1 LILGILLGF
10 LAALFQSIS
19 YLCTRLFIKRHKN
32 DIGTLL
38 ALSHIIM
45 GIISVILVFIMLPKN
60 MPEFSSYMLSL
71 LGSSGFYLLGQFF
84 LFTALIKSE
93 ASRVSPLLGMKVIIL
108 ALIGFV
114 FLHQHL
120 CFAQWVA
127 VVVCSFSLFL
137 LSNSGGKLHRSSL
150 ILIILACFAYCFS
163 DIGIKAL
170 VDHFKYLGLF
180 HGAIFS
186 AALCYIVCGIVGLL
200 FILLQPHNTSKDTWL
215 YSLPFAFSWLIAMIC
230 LFSCFALIDIVFG
243 NILQA
248 TRGIISIVFGYLIAH
263 FGFERLETKIT
274 RTVFIKRILAAV
286 LMLASIALFYYGK

>member
-1 LILGILLGF
+1 MILGILLG
-10 LAALFQSIS
+10 LSAALFQSIS
-19 YLCTRLFIKRHKN
+19 YLCTRLFIKEHKN
-32 DIGTLL
+32 DIGILL

-45 GIISVILVFIMLPKN
+45 GIISVPLAFFMMPKN
-60 MPEFSSYMLSL
+60 MPDFSVYIVSL
-71 LGSSGFYLLGQFF
+71 MECSGFYLLGQFF

-93 ASRVSPLLGMKVIIL
+93 PSRVSPLLGMKVIIL

-120 CFAQWVA
+120 NPAQWIA
-127 VVVCSFSLFL
+127 VVICSFSVFM
-137 LSNSGGKLHRSSL
+137 LSNSGKKLHSSSL

-163 DIGIKAL
+163 DINIKIL
-170 VDHFKYLGLF
+170 VEQFKYLGLF

-200 FILLQPHNTSKDTWL
+200 FILIQPHRTSRDTWL
-215 YSLPFAFSWLIAMIC
+215 YSLPFAFSWLMAMIC
-230 LFSCFALIDIVFG
+230 LFSCFAVIDIVFG
-243 NILQA
+243 NILQSA
-248 TRGIISIVFGYLIAH
+248 RGIISIAFGYLIAH

-286 LMLASIALFYYGK
+286 LMLASIALFYYSK